1 MVSYNDNDNN
11 NYYTFYRTL
20 WS

>member
-1 MVSYNDNDNN
+1 MVSYNENDNN